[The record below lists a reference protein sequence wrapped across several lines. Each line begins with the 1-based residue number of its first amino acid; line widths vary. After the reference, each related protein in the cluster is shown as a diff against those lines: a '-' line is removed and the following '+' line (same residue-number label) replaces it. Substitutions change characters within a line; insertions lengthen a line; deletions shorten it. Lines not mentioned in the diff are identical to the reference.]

1 MLVRLLDDT
10 PELNDAGIRVL
21 EAAIEEIGAKLLVL
35 DPLNAFLPDRVDTRT
50 DHHIRRA
57 LKPLAAL
64 AERTG
69 VAVVVIRHLNKSG
82 GQNPKYRGGGSI
94 GIFGAARASLLA
106 APDPDDPTRKVLAR
120 NKCNLGPSVRALA
133 YELVQIGD
141 TARVEWQGFTDHS
154 ARDLLVEPDEPEEK
168 TRLTEAVEMLRD
180 LLADGPRPV
189 GEVRRRLRG
198 AGISDRTA
206 DRARARLGARTRPDG
221 YQGAW
226 RWQLPVP
233 HTPRVGETGETGDPD
248 GRKTPVDPQSRQG
261 PQSRQ
266 DSVFKRDDGE
276 TVPTVAGLRE
286 VRRL

>member
-82 GQNPKYRGGGSI
+82 GHNPKYRGGGSI

-106 APDPDDPTRKVLAR
+106 APDPDDPTRKLLAR
-120 NKCNLGPSVRALA
+120 NKGNLGPPVRALA
-133 YELVQIGD
+133 YELVQVGD
-141 TARVEWQGFTDHS
+141 TARVAWKGFTDHS
-154 ARDLLVEPDEPEEK
+154 ARDLLVEREDPEEQ
-168 TRLTEAVEMLRD
+168 TRLHEAMETISR
-180 LLADGPRPV
+180 LLAHGPMPV
-189 GEVRRRLRG
+189 TEVRRRCRA
-198 AGISDRTA
+198 AGIADRTA
-206 DRARARLGARTRPDG
+206 DRARTRLGVRTQPDG

-226 RWQLPVP
+226 RWHPPVP
-233 HTPRVGETGETGDPD
+233 HNRGDGKTCETGDPH
-248 GRKTPVDPQSRQG
+248 GRKPPVDPQSRQG
-261 PQSRQ
+261 PQSRH
-266 DSVFKRDDGE
+266 DSVLREEDGE
-276 TVPTVAGLRE
+276 TALRVSGPRE

>member
-82 GQNPKYRGGGSI
+82 GHNPKYRGGGSI

-106 APDPDDPTRKVLAR
+106 APDPDDPTRKLLAR
-120 NKCNLGPSVRALA
+120 NKGNLGPPVRALA
-133 YELVQIGD
+133 YELVQVGD
-141 TARVEWQGFTDHS
+141 TARVAWKGFTDHS
-154 ARDLLVEPDEPEEK
+154 ARDLLVEREDPEEQ
-168 TRLTEAVEMLRD
+168 TRLHEAMETISR
-180 LLADGPRPV
+180 LLAHGPMPV
-189 GEVRRRLRG
+189 TEVRRRCRPPGSPTAPPTAPGPVSGCGPSPTAIRAHG
-198 AGISDRTA
+198 AGIPRSPTTVEM
-206 DRARARLGARTRPDG
+206 ARLARLATRMAENP
-221 YQGAW
+221 
-226 RWQLPVP
+226 L
-233 HTPRVGETGETGDPD
+233 
-248 GRKTPVDPQSRQG
+248 
-261 PQSRQ
+261 
-266 DSVFKRDDGE
+266 
-276 TVPTVAGLRE
+276 
-286 VRRL
+286 